1 MNKRDLLD
9 FIERVQHKAV
19 RSVEDRF
26 EKEIEKKKSE
36 VLSKYED
43 NINLL
48 QNTFNR
54 FSTNLTNL
62 LTDMKEDKE
71 VAYSGNW
78 RISDSL
84 KYLNDMKTRISSSCF
99 FEGQVQ
105 KLKDQRDKEIEK
117 VYVVS
122 KSMSSAK
129 KIAEYLEGLGFDL
142 SSLKEDEMKALV
154 ADIDKS
160 KLFVCGENH

>member
-84 KYLNDMKTRISSSCF
+84 KY
-99 FEGQVQ
+99 
-105 KLKDQRDKEIEK
+105 
-117 VYVVS
+117 
-122 KSMSSAK
+122 
-129 KIAEYLEGLGFDL
+129 
-142 SSLKEDEMKALV
+142 
-154 ADIDKS
+154 
-160 KLFVCGENH
+160 

>member
-9 FIERVQHKAV
+9 FIERVQYKAV
-19 RSVEDRF
+19 RSVEERF

-71 VAYSGNW
+71 VAYSG
-78 RISDSL
+78 
-84 KYLNDMKTRISSSCF
+84 
-99 FEGQVQ
+99 
-105 KLKDQRDKEIEK
+105 KL
-117 VYVVS
+117 
-122 KSMSSAK
+122 A
-129 KIAEYLEGLGFDL
+129 
-142 SSLKEDEMKALV
+142 
-154 ADIDKS
+154 
-160 KLFVCGENH
+160 H